1 MIRVGPAD
9 LDPIGLEAR
18 AGELIAGGEPRARG
32 RLVAGGTG

>member
-18 AGELIAGGEPRARG
+18 AGELIAGVSRARE
-32 RLVAGGTG
+32 VD

>member
-18 AGELIAGGEPRARG
+18 AGELIAGVRG
-32 RLVAGGTG
+32 RLVAGGRDDTQ